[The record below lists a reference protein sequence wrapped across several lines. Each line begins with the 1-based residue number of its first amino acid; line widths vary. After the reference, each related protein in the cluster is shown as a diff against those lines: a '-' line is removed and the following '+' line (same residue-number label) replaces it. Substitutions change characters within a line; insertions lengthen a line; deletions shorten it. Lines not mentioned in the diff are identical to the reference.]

1 MARSKERIY
10 ICQRKY
16 VLDLLKE
23 TGMLGCKPTKSP
35 IDLNHKLGAVIDGVL
50 MDKERYQRPVGRSI
64 YLSHSTLDI
73 AYFVSVVS

>member
-23 TGMLGCKPTKSP
+23 TRMLGCKPTKSP
-35 IDLNHKLGAVIDGVL
+35 IDLNHKLAAVIDGVL
-50 MDKERYQRPVGRSI
+50 MDKERYRRPVGRSI